1 PCAIAAKYRQGP
13 RRPAPG
19 WRVSAPSCALGQRS
33 RGHAPRSRSPFA
45 GLAMNRIY
53 RLVFNRALGL
63 IQVAPE
69 TARARAGTAARAGR
83 IGRRSAVGIAPLS
96 LLALGLMMAASTVRA
111 DYCRWYGNARDG
123 DWFNPSNWYCDES
136 GYSVPTSDDYVYI
149 SRPDGDVT
157 IDGDA
162 AKSSSFLLVSGQ
174 LTIRNGGTL
183 QTGTAGYHTIGW
195 NIDPATLTVT
205 GS

>member
-1 PCAIAAKYRQGP
+1 
-13 RRPAPG
+13 
-19 WRVSAPSCALGQRS
+19 
-33 RGHAPRSRSPFA
+33 FA

-111 DYCRWYGNARDG
+111 DSCHWEPRATSAG
-123 DWFNPSNWYCDES
+123 DWFNPDNWHCDES
-136 GYSVPTSDDYVYI
+136 GHRRVPTSDDHVI
-149 SRPDGDVT
+149 IDRPDDDVA

-162 AKSSSFLLVSGQ
+162 AESRVFLFNSGQ

-183 QTGTAGYHTIGW
+183 QTGTSNYHTIGW
-195 NIDPATLTVT
+195 NIHPATLTVT
-205 GS
+205 GSGSAWDVAGGDILVGHSSSGTLVL